1 MAVLPMQRITIYGM
15 KKNRKAILEAL
26 QRRGIVDVNEVNKD
40 DFGSA
45 GNVEILDTSQSQA
58 IFSKRISAAESAL
71 EILKGYAPEKKGL
84 LSSFEGRRDLSVDNY
99 YSYVDDSD
107 RIMQAINDVNG
118 LAKSIAEHKAGIIRR
133 EAQIE
138 SIEPWLALDIPMSGK
153 NSKYTSA
160 FTGVFSEE
168 RTLESIL
175 ADYEGALEK
184 AGLSGDEYAVDIEIV
199 SHSPEQTCVF
209 VVCLK
214 KNADSIEEVLR
225 GIGFARPVSAPKIQ
239 ADVFKKTLED
249 EIKAEQAEI
258 ASKEQKI
265 VSYAEMRDK
274 FKFIVDYYIM
284 RVEKY
289 QILGRVGQLGRTF
302 VITGYIPKKIAAAFE
317 AEITHKYEVAVEIN
331 EIDEEDNPPVLL
343 SNNAFAEPVETVLQ
357 TYAMPG
363 KGEADPTFVMSLFYY
378 FLFGLMLSD
387 AVYGLVMVIGCAFL
401 LCKFKNMEPGMKKT
415 MKMFFACG
423 ISTTF
428 WGIMFGG
435 YCGDAIDV
443 VAKTFLGVH
452 IPEGG
457 HIIPPVWFEPVKEPM
472 RMLMFAFLV
481 GIIHIF
487 AGLGMKFYQCV
498 KDGRVLDAI
507 FDVVFWYLLVGGG
520 IIYLLAMPTFKDMTG
535 LSFTLPAVCG
545 QIAVVCVIIGAVGIV
560 LTDGRSSKNWGVRLG
575 KGLYGLYNVT
585 GYLSDILSYSRLL
598 ALGLATGVIAQV
610 FNQMGS
616 MAGGGAIGAIVFI
629 LVFVVGHTLNL
640 GINALGAYVHTN
652 RLQFVEFFGKFYEG
666 GGTAY
671 KPFSGNTK
679 FFKIKEDL

>member
-26 QRRGIVDVNEVNKD
+26 QRRGVVDVT
-40 DFGSA
+40 
-45 GNVEILDTSQSQA
+45 EIENDAFQKIDTSQSRA
-58 IFSKRISAAESAL
+58 IFSKRITAAESAM
-71 EILKGYAPEKKGL
+71 EILKSYAPEKSGM
-84 LSSFEGRRDLSVDNY
+84 LSAFEGRKDLAVDSY

-107 RIMQAINDVNG
+107 KIMQAINDVNN
-118 LAKSIAEHKAGIIRR
+118 LSKAISEHKAGIIRR

-138 SIEPWLALDIPMSGK
+138 SLKPWLSLDVPMSGK
-153 NSKYTSA
+153 GSKYTASFA
-160 FTGVFSEE
+160 GVFSED

-175 ADYEGALEK
+175 ADYGNALEK
-184 AGLSGDEYAVDIEIV
+184 SGLSGDEYAVDIETV
-199 SHSPEQTCVF
+199 SRSPEQTCVF

-225 GIGFARPVSAPKIQ
+225 SIGFAKPAFSPNTEASVL
-239 ADVFKKTLED
+239 KKTLEE
-249 EIKAEQAEI
+249 EIKSEQAEI
-258 ASKEQKI
+258 AAKESKI
-265 VSYAEMRDK
+265 VSYAQMRDK
-274 FKFIVDYYIM
+274 FKFTVDYYIM

-289 QILGRVGQLGRTF
+289 EILGRIGQLGRTF
-302 VITGYIPKKIAAAFE
+302 VLMGYIPKKIASAFE
-317 AEITHKYEVAVEIN
+317 AEITHKYDVAVEI
-331 EIDEEDNPPVLL
+331 DEVGEEETPPVLL
-343 SNNAFAEPVETVLQ
+343 SNNGFAQPVETVLA

-363 KGEADPTFVMSLFYY
+363 KGEIDPTFVMSLFYY

-387 AVYGLVMVIGCAFL
+387 AVYGLVMVLGCAFL
-401 LCKFKNMEPGMKKT
+401 LAKFKSMEPGMKKT
-415 MKMFFACG
+415 MKMFLYCG

-428 WGIMFGG
+428 WGVMFGG

-443 VAKTFLGVH
+443 AATTFFGVTL
-452 IPEGG
+452 PEGG
-457 HIIPPVWFEPVKEPM
+457 HIIPPLWFEPVREPM
-472 RMLMFAFLV
+472 RMLMFAFLI

-498 KDGRVLDAI
+498 KDGKFLDAV

-520 IIYLLAMPTFKDMTG
+520 IVYLLAMPTFKDMTG
-535 LSFTLPAVCG
+535 LSFTLPAVFG
-545 QIAVVCVIIGAVGIV
+545 KAAVICVVIGAIGIV

-610 FNQMGS
+610 FNQMGA
-616 MAGGGAIGAIVFI
+616 MAGSGVVGAIVFI

-640 GINALGAYVHTN
+640 AINALGAYVHTN

-666 GGTAY
+666 GGTEY
-671 KPFSGNTK
+671 KPFSGDTK